1 MFRFEHEWK
10 AFLYKNTQKGWVNRI
25 RRTEYGLL
33 SSKSS
38 KLKKKGIE
46 PTLKAVGKR

>member
-1 MFRFEHEWK
+1 MRK
-10 AFLYKNTQKGWVNRI
+10 TFLNKKYTQKGRVNRI
-25 RRTEYGLL
+25 RRTEYELL